1 MASSLTTA
9 HSSSP
14 SVKAGF
20 CTAAMSNTMHL
31 TSRAAANRSAP
42 QRAHRSAEQ
51 QQRASYY
58 LAMCVGMTPCR
69 DSQCGFLPTIALSQT
84 PISCLPKKVRELT
97 HVSPGLAFYD
107 ACNELDVISCAS
119 GYDVRSQLVSAL
131 VQDGKRIPG
140 YLAIHAKDVHGRG
153 MLPSLMEAQ
162 VADGDRLWEVAARK
176 CARAPRKQVSIDG
189 PD

>member
-1 MASSLTTA
+1 M
-9 HSSSP
+9 
-14 SVKAGF
+14 
-20 CTAAMSNTMHL
+20 
-31 TSRAAANRSAP
+31 
-42 QRAHRSAEQ
+42 
-51 QQRASYY
+51 
-58 LAMCVGMTPCR
+58 
-69 DSQCGFLPTIALSQT
+69 
-84 PISCLPKKVRELT
+84 PKRVREPT

-153 MLPSLMEAQ
+153 MLSSLMEAQ

-176 CARAPRKQVSIDG
+176 CGRAPGPAREVSIDG